1 MQSHYDVV
9 ILGGGPAG
17 YTAALYCARAGLSAL
32 VLEQLSP
39 GGQMATTERI
49 DNYPGFEDGVD
60 GFELAEKMQ
69 RGAEKFGAESE
80 FATVTGAYL
89 TQTPKR
95 IETTSGPVTA
105 GAVIVATG
113 ATPRPLGLPEEDR
126 FRGRGVSYCAT
137 CDGMFYRSKSVAVVG
152 GGNTAAGEAL
162 TLSRLC
168 SHVYLIHR
176 RDTLRADKS
185 SVAPLLGAGNV
196 EIIYSAVPTAI
207 EGETEVTGLA
217 VRDQKTAEV
226 RILPVSGVFAAIG
239 RVPDTALFAGQT
251 ALDESGYIL
260 AGEDTKTSVPGVF
273 AAGDVRTKP
282 LRQVVTAC
290 ADGAV
295 AAHAAAAYL
304 NSLS

>member
-126 FRGRGVSYCAT
+126 FRGRGVSYCAA
-137 CDGMFYRSKSVAVVG
+137 CDGMFYRGKSVAVVG

-185 SVAPLLGAGNV
+185 SVAPLLGAENV

>member
-1 MQSHYDVV
+1 MNSHYDAV

-80 FATVTGAYL
+80 FATVTAVHL
-89 TQTPKR
+89 TETPKR

-105 GAVIVATG
+105 GAVILATG
-113 ATPRPLGLPEEDR
+113 AGPRPLGLPEEDR
-126 FRGRGVSYCAT
+126 FRGRGVSYCAA
-137 CDGMFYRSKSVAVVG
+137 CDGMFYRGKPVAVVG

-176 RDTLRADKS
+176 RDTLRADQS
-185 SVAPLLGAGNV
+185 SVAPLLAAENV
-196 EIIYSAVPTAI
+196 EIIYNAVPTAI

-217 VRDQKTAEV
+217 VRDQATAEV

-251 ALDESGYIL
+251 ALDESGYVI

-295 AAHAAAAYL
+295 AAHAAASYV
-304 NSLS
+304 NSLK